1 MSIDW
6 KVANWCNI
14 GLQDAEVRQEVL
26 QVGDGRCVDLWIN
39 TIQNQIDAQIASGR
53 MLHQACK
60 HRRAVGQI
68 VGICSADNVHL

>member
-39 TIQNQIDAQIASGR
+39 TIQN
-53 MLHQACK
+53 
-60 HRRAVGQI
+60 
-68 VGICSADNVHL
+68 